1 MTFTIDFIYTLAQIV
16 SLGWPVLLMLVTCIV
31 VLAFIVGRIEDWTAI
46 DSVYYG
52 FITATTV
59 GYGDFRPTKTS
70 SKLVAIAI
78 ALIGMMLTGIVVALA
93 FEAVT
98 IAAEQHDLLLP
109 GYQAGGQVNE

>member
-1 MTFTIDFIYTLAQIV
+1 MTFTIDFIYTLAQMV
-16 SLGWPVLLMLVTCIV
+16 ALGWPVLVLLITCIV

-59 GYGDFRPTKTS
+59 GYGDIRPTQTS

-78 ALIGMMLTGIVVALA
+78 ALIGMIMTGIVVALA
-93 FEAVT
+93 VEAVT
-98 IAAEQHDLLLP
+98 FAAEQHDLVIP
-109 GYQAGGQVNE
+109 DFQARGAGK